1 MHWGHFATDDF
12 VKWDTLPVALVPD
25 QDYEAVCGCCSGS
38 TIEEDGDL
46 WVMYT
51 AAQPERQRQCLAV
64 SRDGGIRFVKRKDN
78 PILTSGMLD
87 PEVTE
92 SDFRDPRRRNG
103 SSQGRSWESR
113 DLSRGIS

>member
-25 QDYEAVCGCCSGS
+25 QDYEAVCGCCLGS

-46 WVMYT
+46 WIMYT

-87 PEVTE
+87 PKSPNRT
-92 SDFRDPRRRNG
+92 SGIPACSARMDIIT
-103 SSQGRSWESR
+103 SSREHV
-113 DLSRGIS
+113 